1 MDFSK
6 VFDPYKYG
14 ARVKPALLLVLPIV
28 IYVMAFFEAAR
39 SWGGVLSSFLVAFGV
54 IAFAASQMSSKGNKL
69 QEKLYKTWGGAPTT
83 IVLRHADDTVEG
95 PTKMRYMKRLA
106 VLVRDFVIITAEQ
119 ERADPKAADG
129 MYRSATAFLREQTRD
144 TKKYAMIFNE
154 NVDYGFAR
162 NLTACKPFGIALTLV
177 CLTLCLIGLY
187 HTLDM
192 PLKDLSLAALAQHPL
207 LLAATGVELII
218 LVCWIVLVN
227 HEWVRV
233 RGIAYAKRLFA
244 SCEEINQAG

>member
-1 MDFSK
+1 
-6 VFDPYKYG
+6 
-14 ARVKPALLLVLPIV
+14 
-28 IYVMAFFEAAR
+28 
-39 SWGGVLSSFLVAFGV
+39 
-54 IAFAASQMSSKGNKL
+54 MSSKGNKL

-119 ERADPKAADG
+119 ERADPKAADD